1 MGKLMERL
9 IAYCGIRCETCPG
22 YKATIDDDDE
32 LRAKTAAEWS
42 KQFGADIKP
51 EHINCVGCT
60 VADGAHIYHW
70 NECGIRKCCSDRG
83 YSNCAYCDDFEC
95 EQLTKFLDMVEPARA
110 TLVELRNGLDSA

>member
-1 MGKLMERL
+1 MGELMEKL

-60 VADGAHIYHW
+60 AADGAHIYHW
-70 NECGIRKCCSDRG
+70 TECGMRKCAAERG
-83 YSNCAYCDDFEC
+83 LENCGHCEDYAC
-95 EQLTKFLDMVEPARA
+95 EQLSKFFEMVPAAKETLD
-110 TLVELRNGLDSA
+110 ELRKELDSA